1 MNFNVNY
8 FLSVFPQILP
18 YLPVTLFIAVVSIL
32 FAMVLGLTIA
42 LLRNNKIIIVD
53 AIFSLFISLFRG
65 IPSVVLLFIIY
76 YGLPQIFPVLKH
88 MGATTAAIVC
98 FSLKYSAYLAEI
110 FRAGLASVDPGQKEA
125 GLTSGLS
132 TIQVYRNII
141 LPQALVNAL
150 PNTGNMF
157 ISLLKDSSVAF
168 FVGVQELLAAGKMLT
183 ASSFLYF
190 ETYLAV
196 GIVYWLTVVAYSWL
210 QKQLE
215 RKLSKP
221 YYREGASS

>member
-1 MNFNVNY
+1 MNFNIDY

-18 YLPVTLFIAVVSIL
+18 YLPVTLFISIVSII
-32 FAMVLGLTIA
+32 FAIVLGLAIA
-42 LLRNNKIIIVD
+42 LVRNNNIVIVD
-53 AIFSLFISLFRG
+53 SIFSLFISLFRG

-76 YGLPQIFPVLKH
+76 YGLPQIFPVLKQ
-88 MGATTAAIVC
+88 MGATTAAIIC

-110 FRAGLASVDPGQKEA
+110 FRAGLASVDIGQKEA

-132 TIQVYRNII
+132 IFQVYRGII
-141 LPQALVNAL
+141 LPQAIINAL

-183 ASSFLYF
+183 ANSFLYF

-196 GIVYWLTVVAYSWL
+196 GIVYWLTVVAYSWI

-215 RKLSKP
+215 RKLTKP
-221 YYREGASS
+221 YHR

>member
-1 MNFNVNY
+1 MNFNIDY
-8 FLSVFPQILP
+8 FFGVFGQILP
-18 YLPVTLFIAVVSIL
+18 YLPVTLFIAIVSIS
-32 FAMVLGLTIA
+32 FAIVLGLAIA
-42 LLRNNKIIIVD
+42 LLRNNKIMIVD

-76 YGLPQIFPVLKH
+76 YGLPQIFPVLKQ
-88 MGATTAAIVC
+88 MGATTAAIIC
-98 FSLKYSAYLAEI
+98 FSLKYAAYLAEI
-110 FRAGLASVDPGQKEA
+110 FRAGLASVDIGQKEA
-125 GLTSGLS
+125 GLTSGL
-132 TIQVYRNII
+132 TIFQVYRGII
-141 LPQALVNAL
+141 LPQAMVNAL

-183 ASSFLYF
+183 ANSFLYF

-215 RKLSKP
+215 RKLTKP
-221 YYREGASS
+221 YHR

>member
-88 MGATTAAIVC
+88 MGATTAAIIC

-196 GIVYWLTVVAYSWL
+196 GIVYWLTVVAYSWI

-221 YYREGASS
+221 YYR

>member
-221 YYREGASS
+221 YHR

>member
-1 MNFNVNY
+1 M
-8 FLSVFPQILP
+8 
-18 YLPVTLFIAVVSIL
+18 
-32 FAMVLGLTIA
+32 GLAIA
-42 LLRNNKIIIVD
+42 LIRNNKIVIID
-53 AIFSLFISLFRG
+53 SCLALFISLFRG

-76 YGLPQIFPVLKH
+76 YGLPQIFPIMKH
-88 MGATTAAIVC
+88 MGATTAAIIC

-110 FRAGLASVDPGQKEA
+110 FRAGLASVDHGQKEA

-132 TIQVYRNII
+132 TIQVYRGII
-141 LPQALVNAL
+141 LPQAMINAL

-183 ASSFLYF
+183 ANSFLYF

-215 RKLSKP
+215 QKLTKP
-221 YYREGASS
+221 YHR

>member
-42 LLRNNKIIIVD
+42 MLRNNKIIIVD

-221 YYREGASS
+221 YYR

>member
-1 MNFNVNY
+1 MNFNINY
-8 FLSVFPQILP
+8 FVSVFPQILP
-18 YLPVTLFIAVVSIL
+18 YLPVTLFIAIVSIM
-32 FAMVLGLTIA
+32 FAILLGLAIA
-42 LLRNNKIIIVD
+42 LIRNNKIVIID
-53 AIFSLFISLFRG
+53 SFLALFISLFRG

-76 YGLPQIFPVLKH
+76 YGLPQIFPIMKQ
-88 MGATTAAIVC
+88 MGATTAAIIC

-110 FRAGLASVDPGQKEA
+110 FRAGLASVDHGQKEA

-132 TIQVYRNII
+132 TIQVYRGII
-141 LPQALVNAL
+141 LPQAMVNAL

-183 ASSFLYF
+183 ANSFLYF

-221 YYREGASS
+221 YHR

>member
-1 MNFNVNY
+1 MNFNIDY

-18 YLPVTLFIAVVSIL
+18 YLPVTLFISIVSII
-32 FAMVLGLTIA
+32 FAIVLGLAIA
-42 LLRNNKIIIVD
+42 LVRNNNIVIVD
-53 AIFSLFISLFRG
+53 SIFSLFISLFRG

-76 YGLPQIFPVLKH
+76 YGLPQIFPVLKQ
-88 MGATTAAIVC
+88 MGATTAAIIC

-110 FRAGLASVDPGQKEA
+110 FRAGLASVDIGQKEA

-132 TIQVYRNII
+132 IFQVYRGII
-141 LPQALVNAL
+141 LPQAMINAL

-183 ASSFLYF
+183 ANSFLYF

-196 GIVYWLTVVAYSWL
+196 GIVYWLTVVAYSWI

-215 RKLSKP
+215 RKLTKP
-221 YYREGASS
+221 YHR

>member
-1 MNFNVNY
+1 MNFNINY
-8 FLSVFPQILP
+8 FFSVFPQILP
-18 YLPVTLFIAVVSIL
+18 YLPVTLFIAITSFV
-32 FAMVLGLTIA
+32 FATILGLAIA
-42 LLRNNKIIIVD
+42 LIRNNKIIVID
-53 AIFSLFISLFRG
+53 SFLALFISLFRG

-76 YGLPQIFPVLKH
+76 YGLPQIFPIMKQV
-88 MGATTAAIVC
+88 GATTAAIIC

-110 FRAGLASVDPGQKEA
+110 FRAGLTSVDLGQKEA

-132 TIQVYRNII
+132 TIQVYRGII
-141 LPQALVNAL
+141 LPQAIINAL
-150 PNTGNMF
+150 PNAGNMF

-183 ASSFLYF
+183 ANSFLYF

-215 RKLSKP
+215 RKLTKP
-221 YYREGASS
+221 YHR

>member
-1 MNFNVNY
+1 MNFNIDY
-8 FLSVFPQILP
+8 FLGVFPQILP
-18 YLPVTLFIAVVSIL
+18 YLPVTLFISIVSII
-32 FAMVLGLTIA
+32 FAIVLGLAIA
-42 LLRNNKIIIVD
+42 LVRNNNIVIVD
-53 AIFSLFISLFRG
+53 SIFSLFISLFRG

-76 YGLPQIFPVLKH
+76 YGLPQIFPTLKQ
-88 MGATTAAIVC
+88 MGATTAAIIC

-110 FRAGLASVDPGQKEA
+110 FRAGLTSVDIGQKEA

-132 TIQVYRNII
+132 IFQVYRGII
-141 LPQALVNAL
+141 LPQAMVNAL

-183 ASSFLYF
+183 ANSFLYF

-196 GIVYWLTVVAYSWL
+196 GIVYWLTVVAYSWI

-215 RKLSKP
+215 RKLTKP
-221 YYREGASS
+221 YHR

>member
-1 MNFNVNY
+1 MNFNINY
-8 FLSVFPQILP
+8 FFSVFPQILP
-18 YLPVTLFIAVVSIL
+18 YLPVTLFIAITSFV
-32 FAMVLGLTIA
+32 FATILGLAIA
-42 LLRNNKIIIVD
+42 LIRNNKIIVID
-53 AIFSLFISLFRG
+53 SFLALFISLFRG

-76 YGLPQIFPVLKH
+76 YGLPQIFPIMKQV
-88 MGATTAAIVC
+88 GATTAAIIC

-110 FRAGLASVDPGQKEA
+110 FRAGLTSVDLGQKEA

-132 TIQVYRNII
+132 TIQVYQGII
-141 LPQALVNAL
+141 LPQAMINAL
-150 PNTGNMF
+150 PNAGNMF

-183 ASSFLYF
+183 ANSFLYF

-210 QKQLE
+210 QNQLE
-215 RKLSKP
+215 RKLTKP
-221 YYREGASS
+221 YHR

>member
-1 MNFNVNY
+1 MNFNINY
-8 FLSVFPQILP
+8 FFSVFPQILP
-18 YLPVTLFIAVVSIL
+18 YLPVTLFIAITSFV
-32 FAMVLGLTIA
+32 FATILGLAIA
-42 LLRNNKIIIVD
+42 LIRNNKIIVID
-53 AIFSLFISLFRG
+53 SFWALFISLFRG

-76 YGLPQIFPVLKH
+76 YGLPQIFPIMKQV
-88 MGATTAAIVC
+88 GATTAAIIC

-110 FRAGLASVDPGQKEA
+110 FRAGLTSVDLGQKEA

-132 TIQVYRNII
+132 TIQVYRGII
-141 LPQALVNAL
+141 LPQAMINAL
-150 PNTGNMF
+150 PNAGNMF

-183 ASSFLYF
+183 ANSFLYF

-215 RKLSKP
+215 RKLTKP
-221 YYREGASS
+221 YHR

>member
-1 MNFNVNY
+1 MNFNINY
-8 FLSVFPQILP
+8 FFSVFPQILP
-18 YLPVTLFIAVVSIL
+18 YLPVTLFIAITSFV
-32 FAMVLGLTIA
+32 FATILGLAIA
-42 LLRNNKIIIVD
+42 LIRNNKIIVID
-53 AIFSLFISLFRG
+53 SFLALFISLFRG

-76 YGLPQIFPVLKH
+76 YGLPQIFPIMKQV
-88 MGATTAAIVC
+88 GATTAAIIC

-110 FRAGLASVDPGQKEA
+110 FRAGLTSVDLGQKEA

-132 TIQVYRNII
+132 TIQVYRGII
-141 LPQALVNAL
+141 LPQAMINAL
-150 PNTGNMF
+150 PNAGNMF

-168 FVGVQELLAAGKMLT
+168 FVGVQELLAAGKMLI
-183 ASSFLYF
+183 ANSFLYF

-215 RKLSKP
+215 RKLTKP
-221 YYREGASS
+221 YHR

>member
-1 MNFNVNY
+1 MNFNINY
-8 FLSVFPQILP
+8 FFSVFPQILP
-18 YLPVTLFIAVVSIL
+18 YLPVTLFIAIISFM
-32 FAMVLGLTIA
+32 FATILGLAIA
-42 LLRNNKIIIVD
+42 LIRNNKIIVID
-53 AIFSLFISLFRG
+53 SFLALFISLFRG

-76 YGLPQIFPVLKH
+76 YGLPQIFPIMKQV
-88 MGATTAAIVC
+88 GATTAAIIC

-110 FRAGLASVDPGQKEA
+110 FRAGLTSVDLGQKEA

-132 TIQVYRNII
+132 TIQVYRGII
-141 LPQALVNAL
+141 LPQAMINAL
-150 PNTGNMF
+150 PNAGNMF

-183 ASSFLYF
+183 ANSFLYF

-215 RKLSKP
+215 RKLTKP
-221 YYREGASS
+221 YHR

>member
-1 MNFNVNY
+1 MY
-8 FLSVFPQILP
+8 FRRYYLICRLHFLLP
-18 YLPVTLFIAVVSIL
+18 SFQFCLP
-32 FAMVLGLTIA
+32 LGLAIA
-42 LLRNNKIIIVD
+42 LIRNNRIIIID
-53 AIFSLFISLFRG
+53 SCLALFISLFRG

-76 YGLPQIFPVLKH
+76 YGLPQIFPIMKH
-88 MGATTAAIVC
+88 MGATTAAIIC

-110 FRAGLASVDPGQKEA
+110 FRAGLTSVDHGQKEA

-132 TIQVYRNII
+132 TIQVYRGII
-141 LPQALVNAL
+141 LPQAMINAL

-183 ASSFLYF
+183 ANSFLYF

-215 RKLSKP
+215 QKLTKP
-221 YYREGASS
+221 YHR

>member
-18 YLPVTLFIAVVSIL
+18 YLRVTLFIAVVSIL
-32 FAMVLGLTIA
+32 FAMVLGLAIA

-88 MGATTAAIVC
+88 MGATTAAIIC

-196 GIVYWLTVVAYSWL
+196 GIVYWLTVVAYSWI

-221 YYREGASS
+221 YYR

>member
-1 MNFNVNY
+1 MNFNINY
-8 FLSVFPQILP
+8 FVSVFPQILP
-18 YLPVTLFIAVVSIL
+18 YLPVTLFIAIVSIM
-32 FAMVLGLTIA
+32 FAIVLGLAIA
-42 LLRNNKIIIVD
+42 LIRNNKIVIID
-53 AIFSLFISLFRG
+53 SFLALFISLFRG

-76 YGLPQIFPVLKH
+76 YGLPQIFPIMKQ
-88 MGATTAAIVC
+88 MGATTAAIIC

-110 FRAGLASVDPGQKEA
+110 FRAGLASVDHGQKEA

-132 TIQVYRNII
+132 TIQVYRGII
-141 LPQALVNAL
+141 LPQAMINAL

-183 ASSFLYF
+183 ANSFLYF

-196 GIVYWLTVVAYSWL
+196 GIVYGLTVVAYSWL

-221 YYREGASS
+221 YHR

>member
-132 TIQVYRNII
+132 TIQVYRNLI

-221 YYREGASS
+221 YYR

>member
-110 FRAGLASVDPGQKEA
+110 FRAGLASVDSGQKEA
-125 GLTSGLS
+125 GLTSGLN

-221 YYREGASS
+221 YYR

>member
-215 RKLSKP
+215 HKLSKP
-221 YYREGASS
+221 YYR

>member
-1 MNFNVNY
+1 MNFNINY
-8 FLSVFPQILP
+8 FFSVFPQILP
-18 YLPVTLFIAVVSIL
+18 YLPVTLFIAIISFV
-32 FAMVLGLTIA
+32 FATILGLAIA
-42 LLRNNKIIIVD
+42 LIRNNKIILID
-53 AIFSLFISLFRG
+53 SFLALFISLFRG

-76 YGLPQIFPVLKH
+76 YGLPQIFPIMKQV
-88 MGATTAAIVC
+88 GATTAAIIC

-110 FRAGLASVDPGQKEA
+110 FRAGLTSVDLGQKEA

-132 TIQVYRNII
+132 TIQVYRGII
-141 LPQALVNAL
+141 LPQAMINAL
-150 PNTGNMF
+150 PNAGNMF

-183 ASSFLYF
+183 ANSFLYF

-196 GIVYWLTVVAYSWL
+196 GIVYWITVVAYSWL

-215 RKLSKP
+215 RKLTKP
-221 YYREGASS
+221 YHR

>member
-1 MNFNVNY
+1 MNFNINY
-8 FLSVFPQILP
+8 FFSVFPQILP
-18 YLPVTLFIAVVSIL
+18 YLPVTLFIAIISFV
-32 FAMVLGLTIA
+32 FATILGLAIA
-42 LLRNNKIIIVD
+42 LIRNNKIILID
-53 AIFSLFISLFRG
+53 SFLALFISLFRG

-76 YGLPQIFPVLKH
+76 YGLPQIFPIMKQV
-88 MGATTAAIVC
+88 GATTAAIIC

-110 FRAGLASVDPGQKEA
+110 FRAGLTSVDLGQKEA

-132 TIQVYRNII
+132 TIQVYQGII
-141 LPQALVNAL
+141 LPQAMINAL
-150 PNTGNMF
+150 PNAGNMF

-183 ASSFLYF
+183 ANSFLYF

-215 RKLSKP
+215 RKLTKP
-221 YYREGASS
+221 YHR

>member
-1 MNFNVNY
+1 MNFNINY
-8 FLSVFPQILP
+8 FFSVFPQILP
-18 YLPVTLFIAVVSIL
+18 YLPVTLFIAIISFV
-32 FAMVLGLTIA
+32 FATILGLAIA
-42 LLRNNKIIIVD
+42 LIRNNKIILID
-53 AIFSLFISLFRG
+53 SFLALFISLFRG

-76 YGLPQIFPVLKH
+76 YGLPQIFPIMKQV
-88 MGATTAAIVC
+88 GATTAAIIC

-110 FRAGLASVDPGQKEA
+110 FRAGLTSVDLGQKEA

-132 TIQVYRNII
+132 TIQVYRGII
-141 LPQALVNAL
+141 LPQAMINAL
-150 PNTGNMF
+150 PNAGNMF

-183 ASSFLYF
+183 ANSFLYF

-215 RKLSKP
+215 RKLTKP
-221 YYREGASS
+221 YHR

>member
-53 AIFSLFISLFRG
+53 SIFSLFISLFRG

-221 YYREGASS
+221 YYR

>member
-1 MNFNVNY
+1 MNFNVTY
-8 FLSVFPQILP
+8 FFSVFPQILP
-18 YLPVTLFIAVVSIL
+18 YLPVTLFIAIVSIL
-32 FAMVLGLTIA
+32 FAIVFGLAIA
-42 LLRNNKIIIVD
+42 LVRNHKIIVID
-53 AIFSLFISLFRG
+53 AMFALFISLFRG

-76 YGLPQIFPVLKH
+76 YGLPQIFPILKQ
-88 MGATTAAIVC
+88 MGATTAAIIC

-110 FRAGLASVDPGQKEA
+110 FRAGLASVDHGQKEA

-132 TIQVYRNII
+132 IYQVYRGII
-141 LPQALVNAL
+141 LPQAVVNAL

-183 ASSFLYF
+183 ANSFLYF

-196 GIVYWLTVVAYSWL
+196 GIVYWLTVVIYSWI
-210 QKQLE
+210 QKKLE
-215 RKLSKP
+215 NKLSKP
-221 YYREGASS
+221 YHR

>member
-1 MNFNVNY
+1 MNFNINY
-8 FLSVFPQILP
+8 FFSVFPQILP
-18 YLPVTLFIAVVSIL
+18 YLPVTLFIAIISFV
-32 FAMVLGLTIA
+32 FATILGLAIA
-42 LLRNNKIIIVD
+42 LIRNNKIIVMD
-53 AIFSLFISLFRG
+53 SFWALFISLFRG

-76 YGLPQIFPVLKH
+76 YGLPQIFPIMKQV
-88 MGATTAAIVC
+88 GATTAAIIC

-110 FRAGLASVDPGQKEA
+110 FRAGLTSVDLGQKEA

-132 TIQVYRNII
+132 TIQVYRGII
-141 LPQALVNAL
+141 LPQAMINAL
-150 PNTGNMF
+150 PNAGNMF

-183 ASSFLYF
+183 ANSFLYF

-215 RKLSKP
+215 RKLTKP
-221 YYREGASS
+221 YHR

>member
-1 MNFNVNY
+1 MNFNINY
-8 FLSVFPQILP
+8 FFSVFPQILP
-18 YLPVTLFIAVVSIL
+18 YLPVTLFIAIISFV
-32 FAMVLGLTIA
+32 FATILGLAIA
-42 LLRNNKIIIVD
+42 LIRNNRIIVIESFL
-53 AIFSLFISLFRG
+53 ALFISLFRG

-76 YGLPQIFPVLKH
+76 YGLPQIFPIMKQV
-88 MGATTAAIVC
+88 GATTAAIIC

-110 FRAGLASVDPGQKEA
+110 FRAGLTSVDLGQKEA

-132 TIQVYRNII
+132 TIQVYRGII
-141 LPQALVNAL
+141 LPQAMINAL
-150 PNTGNMF
+150 PNAGNMF

-183 ASSFLYF
+183 ANSFLYF

-215 RKLSKP
+215 RKLTKP
-221 YYREGASS
+221 YHR

>member
-1 MNFNVNY
+1 MNFNINY
-8 FLSVFPQILP
+8 FFSVFPQILP
-18 YLPVTLFIAVVSIL
+18 YLPVTLFIAIISFV
-32 FAMVLGLTIA
+32 FATILGLAIA
-42 LLRNNKIIIVD
+42 LIRNNKIIVID
-53 AIFSLFISLFRG
+53 SFLALFISLFRG

-76 YGLPQIFPVLKH
+76 YGLPQIFPIMKQV
-88 MGATTAAIVC
+88 GATTAAIIC

-110 FRAGLASVDPGQKEA
+110 FRAGLTSVDLGQKEA

-132 TIQVYRNII
+132 TIQVYRGII
-141 LPQALVNAL
+141 LPQAMINAL
-150 PNTGNMF
+150 PNAGNMF

-183 ASSFLYF
+183 ANSFLYF

-215 RKLSKP
+215 RKLTKP
-221 YYREGASS
+221 YHR

>member
-1 MNFNVNY
+1 MNFNINY
-8 FLSVFPQILP
+8 FVSVFPQILP
-18 YLPVTLFIAVVSIL
+18 YLPVTLFIAIVSIM
-32 FAMVLGLTIA
+32 FAIVLGLTIA
-42 LLRNNKIIIVD
+42 LIRNNKIVIID
-53 AIFSLFISLFRG
+53 SFLALFISLFRG

-76 YGLPQIFPVLKH
+76 YGLPQIFPIMKQ
-88 MGATTAAIVC
+88 MGATTAAIIC

-110 FRAGLASVDPGQKEA
+110 FRAGLASVDHGQKEA

-132 TIQVYRNII
+132 TIQVYRGII
-141 LPQALVNAL
+141 LPQAMVNAL

-183 ASSFLYF
+183 ANSFLYF

-221 YYREGASS
+221 YHR

>member
-88 MGATTAAIVC
+88 MGATTAAIIC

-221 YYREGASS
+221 YYR

>member
-32 FAMVLGLTIA
+32 FAMVLGLTIT

-221 YYREGASS
+221 YYR

>member
-1 MNFNVNY
+1 MNFNINY
-8 FLSVFPQILP
+8 FVSVFPQILP
-18 YLPVTLFIAVVSIL
+18 YLPVTLFIAIVSIM
-32 FAMVLGLTIA
+32 FAIVLGLTIA
-42 LLRNNKIIIVD
+42 LIRNNKIVIID
-53 AIFSLFISLFRG
+53 SCLALFISLFRG

-76 YGLPQIFPVLKH
+76 YGLPQIFPIMKH
-88 MGATTAAIVC
+88 MGATTAAIIC

-110 FRAGLASVDPGQKEA
+110 FRAGLASVDHGQKEA

-132 TIQVYRNII
+132 TIQVYRGII
-141 LPQALVNAL
+141 LPQAMINAL

-183 ASSFLYF
+183 ANSFLYF

-215 RKLSKP
+215 RKLTKP
-221 YYREGASS
+221 YHR

>member
-1 MNFNVNY
+1 MNFNINY
-8 FLSVFPQILP
+8 FFSVFPQILP
-18 YLPVTLFIAVVSIL
+18 YLPVTLFIAITSFV
-32 FAMVLGLTIA
+32 FATILGLAIA
-42 LLRNNKIIIVD
+42 LIRNNKIIVID
-53 AIFSLFISLFRG
+53 SFLALFISLFRG

-76 YGLPQIFPVLKH
+76 YGLPQIFPIMKQV
-88 MGATTAAIVC
+88 GATTAAIIC

-110 FRAGLASVDPGQKEA
+110 FRAGLTSVDLGQKEA

-132 TIQVYRNII
+132 TIQVYQGII
-141 LPQALVNAL
+141 LPQAMINAL
-150 PNTGNMF
+150 PNAGNMF

-183 ASSFLYF
+183 ANSFLYF

-215 RKLSKP
+215 RKLTKP
-221 YYREGASS
+221 YHR

>member
-1 MNFNVNY
+1 MNFNINY
-8 FLSVFPQILP
+8 FFSVFPQILP

-32 FAMVLGLTIA
+32 FAIILGLAIA
-42 LLRNNKIIIVD
+42 LIRNNRIIIID
-53 AIFSLFISLFRG
+53 SCLALFISLFRG

-76 YGLPQIFPVLKH
+76 YGLPQIFPIMKH
-88 MGATTAAIVC
+88 MGATTAAIIC

-110 FRAGLASVDPGQKEA
+110 FRAGLASVDYGQKEA

-132 TIQVYRNII
+132 TIQVYRGII
-141 LPQALVNAL
+141 LPQAMINAL

-183 ASSFLYF
+183 ANSFLYF

-215 RKLSKP
+215 QKLTKP
-221 YYREGASS
+221 YHR

>member
-1 MNFNVNY
+1 MNFNINY
-8 FLSVFPQILP
+8 FFSVFPQILP
-18 YLPVTLFIAVVSIL
+18 YLPVTLFIAITS
-32 FAMVLGLTIA
+32 FAFATILGLAIA
-42 LLRNNKIIIVD
+42 LIRNNKIIVID
-53 AIFSLFISLFRG
+53 SFLALFISLFRG

-76 YGLPQIFPVLKH
+76 YGLPQIFPIMKQV
-88 MGATTAAIVC
+88 GATTAAIIC

-110 FRAGLASVDPGQKEA
+110 FRAGLTSVDLGQKEA

-132 TIQVYRNII
+132 TIQVYRGII
-141 LPQALVNAL
+141 LPQAMINAL
-150 PNTGNMF
+150 PNAGNMF

-183 ASSFLYF
+183 ANSFLYF

-215 RKLSKP
+215 RKLTKP
-221 YYREGASS
+221 YHR

>member
-1 MNFNVNY
+1 MNFNINY
-8 FLSVFPQILP
+8 FFSVFPQILP
-18 YLPVTLFIAVVSIL
+18 YLPVTLFIAIISFV
-32 FAMVLGLTIA
+32 FATILGLTIA
-42 LLRNNKIIIVD
+42 LIRNNKIILID
-53 AIFSLFISLFRG
+53 SFLALFISLFRG

-76 YGLPQIFPVLKH
+76 YGLPQIFPIMKQV
-88 MGATTAAIVC
+88 GATTAAIIC

-110 FRAGLASVDPGQKEA
+110 FRAGLTSVDLGQKEA

-132 TIQVYRNII
+132 TIQVYRGII
-141 LPQALVNAL
+141 LPQAMINAL
-150 PNTGNMF
+150 PNAGNMF

-183 ASSFLYF
+183 ANSFLYF

-215 RKLSKP
+215 RKLTKP
-221 YYREGASS
+221 YHR